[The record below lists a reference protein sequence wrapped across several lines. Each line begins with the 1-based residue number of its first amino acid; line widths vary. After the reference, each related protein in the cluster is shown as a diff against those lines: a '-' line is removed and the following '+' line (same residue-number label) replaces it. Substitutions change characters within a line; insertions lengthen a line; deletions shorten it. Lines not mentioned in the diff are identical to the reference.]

1 MIDAL
6 IRFSLK
12 NRVFIL
18 ILSAFLFLYGS
29 WIGLKT
35 PVDVFPDLNR
45 PRVTII
51 TEAHGLAPEE
61 VETLITLPLES
72 ALNGMPGV
80 LGIRS
85 SSGVG
90 ISIIYVNFKWG
101 TDIYRNRQL
110 VSERLQVAAEA
121 LPSDIQPVMGPM
133 ASIMGEIQF
142 IGLLSKD
149 PNFSPLDMRE
159 FADWVIRPRLMSIPG
174 VSQVVVMG
182 GGVKQYQILVSSE
195 RLLTK
200 GISLEGFADAVSQI
214 SQNTTGGFINKGG
227 KEFLIR
233 PMARAIGLDDL
244 KKTPIG
250 YHFGKPVL
258 LEDVAEIRIG
268 AKEKRGE
275 ASINAK
281 PAVVLTIQKQPDA
294 DTIALTRAIDTALG
308 AIEKSLPE
316 AVHIETDLFKQS
328 NFINAAISN
337 VLEALRDGSIMVA
350 LVLFIFLLNFRATA
364 ITLIAIPMSFAITF
378 IMFYLLGL
386 SINTMTLGGLAIAI
400 GELVD
405 DAIIDVENVFKRLR
419 QNHESE
425 QPKPIL
431 KVVYDASR
439 EIRSSVVI
447 STAIVIAVFI
457 PLFALSGLEGRLFSP
472 MGLAYI
478 ISLTA
483 SLAVSLSLTPVL
495 CFFLLPKAKALTKK
509 EPRSVRLLR
518 GSAETFIKKT
528 IARPMVLSAVCLGLF
543 VASLIMLFRME
554 SNFLPHFNEGTA
566 TIGIAS
572 YPGIALAESNKLGN
586 DVERAIMSVPEVK
599 STVRRTGRAE
609 MDEHAEGVH
618 WSEIDVDFKHPL
630 TRDMQNILSDIR
642 EKILRIADVGVNL
655 GQPIAHRI
663 DHMMSGV
670 RAQIAIKI
678 FGPDNVE
685 LRRLAV
691 HVEDILKNTEG
702 LVDIQIE
709 PLVKVPQVHVQVD
722 RELAAEYGIS
732 PGQLAQDLEIGLRG
746 EEVAKFIE
754 NQRIFDITVRLDE
767 TSRSSIEEIE
777 KILVKTLPNGQ
788 PIYMA
793 DIASIYESMGPN
805 LINRENLQRRLI
817 ISANS
822 PDKALTEVI
831 RQLKAEIEKSV
842 ELPEGYFI
850 EFGGQYKS
858 QIEATQKMLI
868 LGLIS
873 LLFIFL
879 ILYSHFKS
887 SLIALQI
894 LTNVPLALIGSVF
907 ALWVA
912 DLDLSLATTVAF
924 VTLCGIAS
932 RNGVLMIDRYIDL
945 YRVNNFVFDSKI
957 VVRGTSDRLLPIV
970 MTAGTAILALIPL
983 LLSKGEAGK
992 EILHP
997 VAVVIVGGL
1006 ISSTLLNTFL
1016 TPSLFALY
1024 GASVLDSVKGKLFRN
1039 QDLLE
1044 R

>member
-1 MIDAL
+1 
-6 IRFSLK
+6 
-12 NRVFIL
+12 
-18 ILSAFLFLYGS
+18 
-29 WIGLKT
+29 
-35 PVDVFPDLNR
+35 
-45 PRVTII
+45 
-51 TEAHGLAPEE
+51 
-61 VETLITLPLES
+61 
-72 ALNGMPGV
+72 
-80 LGIRS
+80 
-85 SSGVG
+85 
-90 ISIIYVNFKWG
+90 
-101 TDIYRNRQL
+101 
-110 VSERLQVAAEA
+110 
-121 LPSDIQPVMGPM
+121 
-133 ASIMGEIQF
+133 
-142 IGLLSKD
+142 
-149 PNFSPLDMRE
+149 
-159 FADWVIRPRLMSIPG
+159 
-174 VSQVVVMG
+174 
-182 GGVKQYQILVSSE
+182 
-195 RLLTK
+195 
-200 GISLEGFADAVSQI
+200 
-214 SQNTTGGFINKGG
+214 
-227 KEFLIR
+227 
-233 PMARAIGLDDL
+233 
-244 KKTPIG
+244 
-250 YHFGKPVL
+250 
-258 LEDVAEIRIG
+258 
-268 AKEKRGE
+268 
-275 ASINAK
+275 
-281 PAVVLTIQKQPDA
+281 
-294 DTIALTRAIDTALG
+294 
-308 AIEKSLPE
+308 
-316 AVHIETDLFKQS
+316 
-328 NFINAAISN
+328 
-337 VLEALRDGSIMVA
+337 MVA

-642 EKILRIADVGVNL
+642 EKILRVADVGVNL